1 MEQLRIILI
10 INFYLN
16 YYNQN
21 LFLITG
27 TGILMF
33 NSLDKIKDEKYYFKT
48 INTNFKDIVGEDYIN
63 SERAVVKNLLIK
75 NYLIKLITIELC
87 QYLAIKQ

>member
-1 MEQLRIILI
+1 M
-10 INFYLN
+10 
-16 YYNQN
+16 
-21 LFLITG
+21 ITG